1 VSSFTSTEARG
12 EGCRRRVPR
21 TCEDAAM
28 QSSFQRRGR
37 RFQKKAAADVDA
49 SDRGAGAD
57 AAAAAAHAASRGPP
71 HPSPSPLDA
80 VAPRVDVPATHVA
93 GTRPGLHGHTLVSSG
108 LADLDNLLGGGV
120 PLGTVVALGTDGD
133 PASAGGNA
141 CTLLRYFV
149 AEGCASGHAGMWIHP
164 GGGGGRAGSGASRS
178 VARTLPRLVVDKA
191 RADDD
196 DAAGDTDTAGDANGD
211 GLRIAWQYRRY
222 LRQGKALDDGRVGGA
237 RDGLGAGLS
246 TSGGGGGSNSGGGRR
261 NDGGVRRLPEICHR
275 FDLTRET
282 DPAAVEAADLACVAF
297 RTPPALGERRRP
309 HALDVDGDYARAYE
323 RCRAFVDELR
333 RRDPLAV
340 GRLAIHAGVDT
351 SIDAHAARSTARFLR
366 ALRGLLRG
374 TRACAVCVVSTRH
387 IKSDDHSCVELAS
400 LTHVVDARVDVE
412 SLPGAPCA
420 MEQTLPDPLLCVGL
434 VHAVKIAFPGVV
446 GASPLTRMD
455 RTYALQLRRRRM
467 AIAPLQLS
475 PEDHRSGD
483 HRSAAGGAGGVRT
496 SNLGVGGRREAGSGS
511 TGKKSASGGLCGS
524 GPAGDPRND
533 PLDF

>member
-1 VSSFTSTEARG
+1 
-12 EGCRRRVPR
+12 
-21 TCEDAAM
+21 M

-37 RFQKKAAADVDA
+37 RFQKKAAADVGA
-49 SDRGAGAD
+49 PDRGAGAD
-57 AAAAAAHAASRGPP
+57 AAAAAAAHAASRGPT

-120 PLGTVVALGTDGD
+120 PLGTVVVLGTDGD

-164 GGGGGRAGSGASRS
+164 GGGGARAGSGGSRS
-178 VARTLPRLVVDKA
+178 VARTLPRVVVDKA
-191 RADDD
+191 RAEDDD
-196 DAAGDTDTAGDANGD
+196 DDDGSARRDANGDANGD

-246 TSGGGGGSNSGGGRR
+246 TSGGGGSSPSRRR

-275 FDLTRET
+275 FDLTRES
-282 DPAAVEAADLACVAF
+282 DPAVVDAADLTCVAF
-297 RTPPALGERRRP
+297 RTLPALGDQTLKLK
-309 HALDVDGDYARAYE
+309 ADVDGDYARAYE

-333 RRDPLAV
+333 LRRDGSNAV
-340 GRLAIHAGVDT
+340 GRIAIHPGVNT
-351 SIDAHAARSTARFLR
+351 SIDVSAARSTVRFLR

-374 TRACAVCVVSTRH
+374 TRVCAVCVVST
-387 IKSDDHSCVELAS
+387 KQGGPDTAVSLAAM
-400 LTHVVDARVDVE
+400 THVADARVDVE

-434 VHAVKIAFPGVV
+434 VRVVKIAFPGVA

-467 AIAPLQLS
+467 ALAPLQLS
-475 PEDHRSGD
+475 PEDHRHGGGPGASG
-483 HRSAAGGAGGVRT
+483 SGGAGGVRT
-496 SNLGVGGRREAGSGS
+496 SNLGAGGRRIEAGS
-511 TGKKSASGGLCGS
+511 TGKKSGKSGGLCGS

>member
-1 VSSFTSTEARG
+1 
-12 EGCRRRVPR
+12 
-21 TCEDAAM
+21 M

-37 RFQKKAAADVDA
+37 RLQKKAAADVDA
-49 SDRGAGAD
+49 PDRGAGAD
-57 AAAAAAHAASRGPP
+57 AAAAAAAHERASRKPP

-120 PLGTVVALGTDGD
+120 PLGTVVVLGTDGD
-133 PASAGGNA
+133 PSSAGGNA

-164 GGGGGRAGSGASRS
+164 GGGEARAGSGGSRS
-178 VARTLPRLVVDKA
+178 VARTLPRVVVDKA
-191 RADDD
+191 VAADDD
-196 DAAGDTDTAGDANGD
+196 DDDDGSARRDANGDDRGD

-246 TSGGGGGSNSGGGRR
+246 TSGGGGGSPSRR

-282 DPAAVEAADLACVAF
+282 DPAAVDAADLTCVAF
-297 RTPPALGERRRP
+297 RTPPALGERRPR
-309 HALDVDGDYARAYE
+309 AKAKADVDGDYARAYQ
-323 RCRAFVDELR
+323 RCRAFVNELR
-333 RRDPLAV
+333 SRTGGSNAV
-340 GRLAIHAGVDT
+340 GRIAIHAGVDT
-351 SIDAHAARSTARFLR
+351 SIDAHAARATVRFLR
-366 ALRGLLRG
+366 AIRGLLRG
-374 TRACAVCVVSTRH
+374 TRVCAVALVASTRAGV
-387 IKSDDHSCVELAS
+387 CVDGECQTSVAAM
-400 LTHVVDARVDVE
+400 THVADARVDVE

-455 RTYALQLRRRRM
+455 RTYALQLRRRRL

-475 PEDHRSGD
+475 PEDARAGD
-483 HRSAAGGAGGVRT
+483 RPGATGVGGAGGVRT
-496 SNLGVGGRREAGSGS
+496 SNLGAGGREAGGGGGRRDAGS
-511 TGKKSASGGLCGS
+511 TGKKSASSGLCGS